1 MPLRKLIPAAALAG
15 LVILSG
21 CKLKKPPVPPA
32 QAQAPTITAPSEPAV
47 PQPVPETKPA
57 EPVAQPAV
65 ETPPPEPAA
74 AAPKPKS
81 KPRAGSGARKSEA
94 SPDKPAETL
103 APAAPARPSPAPR
116 AAAPAP
122 PQPDPTLVTP
132 GLPHNQALHDRMTT
146 DLLLQATE
154 QNLAGLPR
162 GLSSDQQGM
171 VQQVRVYMQ
180 QSRGALE
187 DGDPVRARNL
197 ALKAHLLSDELAK
210 R

>member
-81 KPRAGSGARKSEA
+81 KPRAGSGARKSE
-94 SPDKPAETL
+94 
-103 APAAPARPSPAPR
+103 
-116 AAAPAP
+116 
-122 PQPDPTLVTP
+122 
-132 GLPHNQALHDRMTT
+132 G
-146 DLLLQATE
+146 
-154 QNLAGLPR
+154 LAGQTGRNPGPSGSRAPVAGSPR
-162 GLSSDQQGM
+162 RSPGSS
-171 VQQVRVYMQ
+171 
-180 QSRGALE
+180 AT
-187 DGDPVRARNL
+187 
-197 ALKAHLLSDELAK
+197 
-210 R
+210 